1 MVALLIKIANIYK
14 KINNISFMPIVS
26 ISLNDDILA
35 EMDTYQK
42 MMRFSSRSE
51 IVRAAIR
58 AFMSDEK
65 QKMDLNGTLNGILL
79 VLHDD
84 DFDNVASTISHNYED
99 IIITRTHSKIEG
111 KICMEL
117 FLLKGPA
124 EEIADMT
131 RGYQTNKNMNI
142 VKMIAF

>member
-1 MVALLIKIANIYK
+1 
-14 KINNISFMPIVS
+14 MPIVS
-26 ISLNDDILA
+26 VSLNDEILS

-42 MMRFSSRSE
+42 MMGFSSRSE

-58 AFMSDEK
+58 AFVSDEK
-65 QKMDLNGTLNGILL
+65 QKMDLIGNLNGVLL
-79 VLHDD
+79 VLHSD
-84 DFDNVASTISHNYED
+84 DFDNVAATISHNYED
-99 IIITRTHSKIEG
+99 IMITRTHSKIDG

-124 EEIADMT
+124 EEIIDMT
-131 RGYQTNKNMNI
+131 REYQTNKYMDI